1 MELEKEDYFKLLA
14 LVNGSREQSL
24 KNPAILEAVTGG
36 NLTDVEYEN
45 MNSVA
50 A

>member
-1 MELEKEDYFKLLA
+1 MVQRRRKIIL
-14 LVNGSREQSL
+14 NHSRELSL
-24 KNPAILEAVTGG
+24 KNTTLLEAVTGG

-45 MNSVA
+45 VNSIA